1 MFEDLIIFLK
11 IWGYVLEY
19 LRTVRRLERCW
30 DGWLSDVIRL
40 HFSISLQYEH
50 AVDFSK
56 MVATLDKEDE
66 LLNKLLSF
74 VVPLI
79 LGFI

>member
-1 MFEDLIIFLK
+1 M
-11 IWGYVLEY
+11 
-19 LRTVRRLERCW
+19 LRRM
-30 DGWLSDVIRL
+30 VIRL
-40 HFSISLQYEH
+40 HFSISIQYEH

-56 MVATLDKEDE
+56 IVATLDKEDE

-74 VVPLI
+74 LVPLI